1 MNLLD
6 DIIMDKFD
14 KIIKIVVIVVSLV
27 VVFIFL
33 SGKFKENVPK
43 VQEMVNSYEEGKE
56 LLEILPGK
64 EEQFDSKDVV
74 YGYMVYLSEINGIE
88 DTNPLRIQAICSEEE
103 NKILENIAS
112 NLKFDVSTTEEELE
126 KMKDKQYALK
136 RFELDSY
143 TTIYNIVQTHK
154 DDF

>member
-14 KIIKIVVIVVSLV
+14 KIIKIVVIVISLAIV
-27 VVFIFL
+27 IA
-33 SGKFKENVPK
+33 SYGGKVKEGIPK
-43 VQEMVNSYEEGKE
+43 MQGIVNAYEEGKE
-56 LLEILPGK
+56 LLEVLPEK

-74 YGYMVYLSEINGIE
+74 YGYIVYLSEINGIE
-88 DTNPLRIQAICSEEE
+88 NTNPLRVQAICSEEE
-103 NKILENIAS
+103 NKLLENIAS
-112 NLKFDVSTTEEELE
+112 NLKFNVSTTEEELE

-136 RFELDSY
+136 RFGLDNY

>member
-14 KIIKIVVIVVSLV
+14 KIIKIVVIVISLAIV
-27 VVFIFL
+27 IASYGSKV
-33 SGKFKENVPK
+33 KEGIPK
-43 VQEMVNSYEEGKE
+43 MQGIVNAYEEGKE
-56 LLEILPGK
+56 LLEILPEK
-64 EEQFDSKDVV
+64 EEQFNSKDVV
-74 YGYMVYLSEINGIE
+74 YGYIVYLSEINGIK

-112 NLKFDVSTTEEELE
+112 NFKFDVSTTEEELE

-136 RFELDSY
+136 RFGLDNY